1 MLHWMPS
8 KSPQGG
14 GQLKEQFNRSTFQKT
29 LKSIR
34 HRNCGTRAIPGFWG
48 MPLQMIQ
55 MLVSIATRLVWVVRR
70 LSRSPTAEC
79 VCAWGY
85 DILPYPVAQALED
98 GRHKVS
104 WSLQIICRR
113 GLEAFVV
120 SCVLAVF
127 STFALVACI
136 CIAGFISPF
145 VMVKLPVGLI
155 MQQRNFARGHDDP
168 PLAVGGPA
176 QVHLHEW
183 LAVP

>member
-1 MLHWMPS
+1 MLEASGSLFWESMSHIFLEVRYFVLFVSKFHTACGRSMLHWMPS
-8 KSPQGG
+8 KSPHGG

-98 GRHKVS
+98 GRHKVC
-104 WSLQIICRR
+104 WSLQIFAD
-113 GLEAFVV
+113 EV
-120 SCVLAVF
+120 SKRLLF
-127 STFALVACI
+127 LVCLRY
-136 CIAGFISPF
+136 F
-145 VMVKLPVGLI
+145 
-155 MQQRNFARGHDDP
+155 P
-168 PLAVGGPA
+168 PLRS
-176 QVHLHEW
+176 LHVF
-183 LAVP
+183 A